1 MATTT
6 TTSINTG
13 RRDRLLATTQQIVNS
28 LNNTPKEVRK
38 DMLLI
43 NGDGAS
49 KSEEDRFALA
59 EKVIL
64 RWDPSSEG
72 SRRSLNWGDSGDESG
87 EYLSAIDETLN
98 LMDELSVRSD
108 SEIVDR
114 AYSAIQHA
122 MSRLEDEFR
131 QVLIGNTIPLDTE
144 RLYGSIRRY
153 DDEDGGEFESFS
165 EDDRSSRYHERGP
178 SLDDNASVDL
188 IDPKAVDELR
198 EIATRMIRSGFDKE
212 CIQVYSTVRR
222 DALDECLV
230 ILGIEKLS
238 IEEVQK
244 INWNSLDEKMKKW
257 IQAVKI
263 VVRLILS
270 GEKSLCDQIFCG
282 ADETKEICFNETVK
296 GCVMQLLNFGE
307 AVAIGRRSPEKL
319 FRILDMYD
327 VMAEAFARLEVLV
340 TDDVVINEAR
350 DVLSRLGEAACGT
363 FVEFENAVQSESLKE
378 PMQSGEIHP
387 LTPYVMDNVKL
398 IVEYSDTLNFLLEI
412 REDDDQ
418 LETLRNGDS
427 DSLKLTLVARR
438 LLLYEDGA
446 LQYIFLMNNILY
458 VVQKVKDSDLG
469 GLFGNNWVREPRG
482 QMRIYDWNYFW
493 ASWTKVS
500 HCLKDDEIGGSSSN
514 ASRVAWKEKI
524 KNFNT
529 YFEEIYRVQTAWKVP
544 DAKLWK
550 ELRIFISKKVIP
562 DYRSFMGRFGNQV
575 ESGRHAGNY
584 MKYTAD
590 DLENYLLDLFEG
602 SPRVLHEEKKY
613 IG

>member
-1 MATTT
+1 M
-6 TTSINTG
+6 
-13 RRDRLLATTQQIVNS
+13 S
-28 LNNTPKEVRK
+28 LI
-38 DMLLI
+38 D
-43 NGDGAS
+43 GDGAS

-64 RWDPSSEG
+64 RWDLSSEG

-87 EYLSAIDETLN
+87 EYFSAIDETLN

-131 QVLIGNTIPLDTE
+131 QVLIGNTVPLDTE

-153 DDEDGGEFESFS
+153 DDEDDDEDGGEFESFS

-212 CIQVYSTVRR
+212 CIQVYSTVHH

-244 INWNSLDEKMKKW
+244 IDWNSLDEKMKKW

-387 LTPYVMDNVKL
+387 LTRYVMDYVKL

-427 DSLKLTLVARR
+427 DSLKLTL
-438 LLLYEDGA
+438 
-446 LQYIFLMNNILY
+446 
-458 VVQKVKDSDLG
+458 KVKDSDLG

-482 QMRIYDWNYFW
+482 QMRIYAWNYFW

-514 ASRVAWKEKI
+514 ASRVALKEKI

-544 DAKLWK
+544 DAKLRK

>member
-1 MATTT
+1 M
-6 TTSINTG
+6 S
-13 RRDRLLATTQQIVNS
+13 
-28 LNNTPKEVRK
+28 
-38 DMLLI
+38 LI

-427 DSLKLTLVARR
+427 DSLKLTL
-438 LLLYEDGA
+438 LYEDGA

>member
-1 MATTT
+1 M
-6 TTSINTG
+6 S
-13 RRDRLLATTQQIVNS
+13 
-28 LNNTPKEVRK
+28 
-38 DMLLI
+38 LI